1 MTGHDLQENLPERKP
16 TPSESAEGAERAE
29 AVRAAV
35 AELPEDLRTPLILSE
50 YEELSHAD
58 IGAILK
64 CSAKAVE
71 TRIYRARKHLRTR
84 LQHLL
89 RET

>member
-1 MTGHDLQENLPERKP
+1 MET
-16 TPSESAEGAERAE
+16 AERAE

-35 AELPEDLRTPLILSE
+35 RDLPEDLRTPLILSE
-50 YEELSHAD
+50 YEGLSYSD

-64 CSAKAVE
+64 CSVKAVE

-84 LQHLL
+84 LEHLL